1 MPKSRSRPQPK
12 RRYGGPAVQRKSKR
26 RSSPRWFGGLILGLM
41 FSGVIVIVLNYMDLM
56 PGFTFPF
63 FDWVVSDVTN
73 NFYLLGGLGLI
84 ATGFLLATQW
94 Y

>member
-1 MPKSRSRPQPK
+1 MPKSKSKPK
-12 RRYGGPAVQRKSKR
+12 ARRRYGAPQTPKKR
-26 RSSPRWFGGLILGLM
+26 RKASPRWFGALILGLM
-41 FSGVIVIVLNYMDLM
+41 FAGVAVIVLNYLDLM

-63 FDWVVSDVTN
+63 VDWVVADVTN

-84 ATGFLLATQW
+84 AAGFMLATQW

>member
-1 MPKSRSRPQPK
+1 MPKSRSRQQPK
-12 RRYGGPAVQRKSKR
+12 RRYGTPPTPKKRK
-26 RSSPRWFGGLILGLM
+26 SSPRWFGGLILGFM
-41 FSGVIVIVLNYMDLM
+41 FAGVLVIVLNYLGVM

-63 FDWVVSDVTN
+63 THWVVGSETN

-84 ATGFLLATQW
+84 AAGFLLATQW

>member
-1 MPKSRSRPQPK
+1 MPKSRSRPQQK
-12 RRYGGPAVQRKSKR
+12 RRYYVAQPTPKKR

-41 FSGVIVIVLNYMDLM
+41 FAGVIVIVLNYLGVM
-56 PGFTFPF
+56 PGFTAPF
-63 FDWVVSDVTN
+63 VHWVVSPDTN

-84 ATGFLLATQW
+84 AAGFLLATQW

>member
-1 MPKSRSRPQPK
+1 MPKSKSKTKSR
-12 RRYGGPAVQRKSKR
+12 RRYGGPQTPKKR
-26 RSSPRWFGGLILGLM
+26 RKASPRWFGGLILGLM
-41 FSGVIVIVLNYMDLM
+41 AAGVVVIVLNYLNLM

-63 FDWVVSDVTN
+63 VDWVIGSETN

-84 ATGFLLATQW
+84 AAGFLLATQW

>member
-12 RRYGGPAVQRKSKR
+12 RRYATPPTPKKRK
-26 RSSPRWFGGLILGLM
+26 SSPRWFGGLILGFM
-41 FSGVIVIVLNYMDLM
+41 FTGVIVIVLNYLGVM

-63 FDWVVSDVTN
+63 TDWVIGSDTN
-73 NFYLLGGLGLI
+73 NFYLLGGLGMI
-84 ATGFLLATQW
+84 AAGFLLATQW